1 MDDKEL
7 FSLLFRKGL
16 EGNEDLLKAKIKDCF
31 IEYFG
36 QYMLQN
42 MQASSSAEAEV
53 AELKEKLKEKEQEL
67 VAQKN
72 LCAACE
78 DKIQKLE
85 KDNRQYQ
92 EKAENVEKRRK
103 KLVQEFEKQSKI
115 LQEYQHHYA
124 VLEDA
129 FKLYSS
135 LGEDVHESLCGILGN
150 GQDRLGLLSG
160 ALQEEHLH
168 DFWEY
173 ICKAIN
179 NDRLNSEQIAAL
191 KQIFDLCFE
200 LFNQGGREPAYL
212 RLEISI
218 GSHYDENVMLPCL
231 SGAKIGNVENVFL
244 AGYKHRING
253 NVVKRS
259 LVQLV

>member
-67 VAQKN
+67 VAQKS
-72 LCAACE
+72 LWAACE
-78 DKIQKLE
+78 DKFQKLE

-103 KLVQEFEKQSKI
+103 KLAQEFEKQSKI

-150 GQDRLGLLSG
+150 GHDRLGLLSG
-160 ALQEEHLH
+160 ALQEE
-168 DFWEY
+168 
-173 ICKAIN
+173 
-179 NDRLNSEQIAAL
+179 
-191 KQIFDLCFE
+191 
-200 LFNQGGREPAYL
+200 
-212 RLEISI
+212 
-218 GSHYDENVMLPCL
+218 
-231 SGAKIGNVENVFL
+231 
-244 AGYKHRING
+244 
-253 NVVKRS
+253 
-259 LVQLV
+259 

>member
-78 DKIQKLE
+78 
-85 KDNRQYQ
+85 
-92 EKAENVEKRRK
+92 EKAENAEKRRK
-103 KLVQEFEKQSKI
+103 KLAQEFEKQSEI

-173 ICKAIN
+173 ICRAIF
-179 NDRLNSEQIAAL
+179 NDRLNSELIAAL
-191 KQIFDLCFE
+191 KPLFDLCFE

-212 RLEISI
+212 FGAISI
-218 GSHYDENVMLPCL
+218 NF
-231 SGAKIGNVENVFL
+231 K
-244 AGYKHRING
+244 
-253 NVVKRS
+253 
-259 LVQLV
+259 